1 MTSTPTT
8 TSTTTL
14 STIPDT
20 PVIPVI
26 LNQAMLTSLNFSTDT
41 TVIDLSWKNIGSIE
55 AGLFQ
60 NFNKLEKL
68 ILRNNKIIRIYQNT
82 FKGLSKLKYLDLG
95 FNRLTDL
102 QPDNFVGLDSL
113 ETIFLNNNS
122 INAINTNTFNNML
135 NIVNYDFSG
144 NPISQLYNLVLFNGV
159 LTMQQIGK

>member
-1 MTSTPTT
+1 MTT
-8 TSTTTL
+8 T
-14 STIPDT
+14 IPET
-20 PVIPVI
+20 PLIPVI
-26 LNQAMLTSLNFSTDT
+26 LNQAMFNSLNYSTDA

-122 INAINTNTFNNML
+122 INAINSNTFNTMVD
-135 NIVNYDFSG
+135 IVNYDFSG

-159 LTMQQIGK
+159 LTMQPIGK